1 MENPDVPAQI
11 TSERLLISQ
20 PLLEHVKP
28 LYDAVQ
34 ESLPEL
40 RPWMPWA
47 AGEYSMEGCE
57 ETLRGAMARFVTF
70 ADLRYH
76 IFDRESGRLL
86 GSSGLHRI
94 DWRIP
99 RFEIGYWVRTSAAK
113 RGYVSESVRALSRVA
128 FERLGAKRVEIRCDD
143 RNEASARVA
152 ERCGFELDGV
162 LRNWNLGTDGTLR
175 DERIYS
181 LTDLKNLA

>member
-1 MENPDVPAQI
+1 MDSPDVPVQI
-11 TSERLLISQ
+11 TSDRLYLSQ

-28 LYDAVQ
+28 LYDAVH
-34 ESLPEL
+34 ESLAEL
-40 RPWMPWA
+40 RPWMAWA
-47 AGEYSMEGCE
+47 HGEYSLDGCE
-57 ETLRGAMARFVTF
+57 ENLRRAIARFVTF
-70 ADLRYH
+70 EDLRYH
-76 IFDRESGRLL
+76 FFDRRSGQLL

-113 RGYVSESVRALSRVA
+113 RGYVSEAVRTLSRVA
-128 FERLGAKRVEIRCDD
+128 FETLGAKRVEIRCDD

-162 LRNWNLGTDGTLR
+162 LRNWTVGTDGSLR

-181 LTDLKNLA
+181 LTEISPLC